1 MSTKSCY
8 KWSIL
13 IVVLQRTPSCS
24 CLLLS
29 LSWLSMFLL
38 KSLVYFNVPR
48 TSSCGQVSWL
58 SLGATTR
65 ASHTSQPAN
74 QLWTLVEFAHI
85 FASPG
90 QFCDL
95 ASFCCPGDVGAS
107 TYIHPQ
113 HRDPCFSY
121 LAWGLGGGAGGWGR
135 GCNAQT
141 GIKPTTSQSPVQC
154 LSH

>member
-8 KWSIL
+8 KWSIW

-29 LSWLSMFLL
+29 LSWHSMFLL
-38 KSLVYFNVPR
+38 KSLVYFNVPQ

-58 SLGATTR
+58 SLGATTH

-95 ASFCCPGDVGAS
+95 ASFCCLV
-107 TYIHPQ
+107 TWVLQHIYIHNTGTPAFLTL
-113 HRDPCFSY
+113 R
-121 LAWGLGGGAGGWGR
+121 GGRRLGEG
-135 GCNAQT
+135 
-141 GIKPTTSQSPVQC
+141 V
-154 LSH
+154 